1 MIKTVIFDLGGVL
14 VRTENRKPRQL
25 LAEKH
30 RLSYQE
36 LSNLV
41 YRTDSA
47 ELATTGQVT
56 AEDHQQT
63 ILKDLDLPA
72 SSFSLFED
80 EFWGGDRL
88 DSHLVDFIRGLRGE
102 FTTALLSNAWD
113 NLRRLLRE
121 FWEIEGL
128 FDHIFI
134 SAELELAKPDPAIY
148 QHVIDKLGQDPSELL
163 FVDDFIENI
172 DAAREAGINA
182 IHFRYRDQALSELA
196 EYLNLE
202 LF

>member
-25 LAEKH
+25 LAKKFD
-30 RLSYQE
+30 LSYQE
-36 LSNLV
+36 LSDLV

-47 ELATTGQVT
+47 ELATTGKVT

-63 ILKDLDLPA
+63 ILKDLNLP
-72 SSFSLFED
+72 SGSFSLFED

-88 DSHLVDFIRGLRGE
+88 DSHLIDFIRGLRGE
-102 FTTALLSNAWD
+102 FTTVLLSNAWD
-113 NLRRLLRE
+113 NLRHLLSE
-121 FWEIEGL
+121 LWEIDGL

-148 QHVIDKLGQDPSELL
+148 KHVIEKLGEDPSELL
-163 FVDDFIENI
+163 FIDDFSENI
-172 DAAREAGINA
+172 EAAREAGINA
-182 IHFRYRDQALSELA
+182 IHFRNRDQALFELA

-202 LF
+202 I